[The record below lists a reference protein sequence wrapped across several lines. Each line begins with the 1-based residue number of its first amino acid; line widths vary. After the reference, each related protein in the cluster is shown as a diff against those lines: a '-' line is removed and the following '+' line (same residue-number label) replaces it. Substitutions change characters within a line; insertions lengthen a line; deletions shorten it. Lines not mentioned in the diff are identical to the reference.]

1 MKKSKTDEKDSW
13 DAYEGKS
20 WDSWNSMLPLSKV
33 ARLKERKKNKSKRSA
48 PTTKLLIRHLRHFGA
63 RETVK
68 GSESV
73 ECTENLLILQV
84 CLASAC
90 EIFRRYFYSHV
101 VGDVSG
107 QSNLE
112 SGSDFD
118 INNRLVIKCIL
129 RREVPIHSV
138 LHSWQ
143 MLYH

>member
-1 MKKSKTDEKDSW
+1 
-13 DAYEGKS
+13 
-20 WDSWNSMLPLSKV
+20 MLPLSKV

-118 INNRLVIKCIL
+118 INNRFQSTVSCIAGKCSTTSLLWKLHFIVITCLDFSVQL
-129 RREVPIHSV
+129 RT
-138 LHSWQ
+138 
-143 MLYH
+143 